1 MYLFTVQVLENQDF
15 LLVNVLELSGKMFY
29 KNLMFLRKKYNLL
42 GTTSVLKN
50 SMQPKVMTSHVRQ
63 PLP

>member
-15 LLVNVLELSGKMFY
+15 LLVNVFELSGKMFY
-29 KNLMFLRKKYNLL
+29 NILMFLRKKYNLL

-50 SMQPKVMTSHVRQ
+50 AMQP
-63 PLP
+63 

>member
-15 LLVNVLELSGKMFY
+15 LLVLELSGKIFY

-50 SMQPKVMTSHVRQ
+50 AMQPKFMTSLVRQ